1 MEIRKV
7 GVAGLGL
14 MGHGIAQIAA
24 QAGYEVVAKEVDDD
38 RVAKGIGRIEKQLG
52 RAVEKGKMEQS
63 AADEVRGRN
72 STTTHYH
79 GYEYCD
85 LVIEAITEDLG
96 LKLQLWRDL
105 DGIVKKDA
113 VFATNTS
120 SLSVI
125 DQAAATERPNKFI
138 GLHFFNPPQI
148 MPLLEVVRTVTTD
161 DDAFE
166 AGLSFGHRLGKTVVR
181 CKDKTGFIVNRLL
194 VPYMLDAVRAYE
206 EGVGSIEEID
216 IAMKA
221 GANHPMG
228 PLTLLD
234 FVGLDTTK
242 SIADIMFDEYRERR
256 FAAPPT
262 LRKLVAAGHLGR
274 KSGRGFYD
282 YSGGDPVPMDHM
294 HATD

>member
-7 GVAGLGL
+7 GVCGLGL
-14 MGHGIAQIAA
+14 MGHGIAQVAA
-24 QAGYEVVAKEVDDD
+24 QAGYQVVAREVGDE
-38 RVAKGIGRIEKQLG
+38 RIQKGMGRIEKQLA
-52 RAVEKGKMEQS
+52 RAVEKGRLEQS
-63 AADEVRGRN
+63 AADEIRGRI
-72 STTTHYH
+72 TTTT
-79 GYEYCD
+79 GFDGFEDCD
-85 LVIEAITEDLG
+85 LVIEAITENLDR
-96 LKLQLWRDL
+96 KLELWREL
-105 DGIVKKDA
+105 DGLVKDEA

-125 DQAAATERPNKFI
+125 DQAAATKRPNQFV
-138 GLHFFNPPQI
+138 GLHFFNPAQV
-148 MPLLEVVRTVTTD
+148 MPLLEVVQTVTTD
-161 DDAFE
+161 DDTFKTAWQ
-166 AGLSFGHRLGKTVVR
+166 FGESLKKTLVHAR
-181 CKDKTGFIVNRLL
+181 DKTGFIVNRLL

-262 LRKLVAAGHLGR
+262 LRKMVSAGWYGR

-282 YSGGDPVPMDHM
+282 YSGDAPV
-294 HATD
+294 AVELGL